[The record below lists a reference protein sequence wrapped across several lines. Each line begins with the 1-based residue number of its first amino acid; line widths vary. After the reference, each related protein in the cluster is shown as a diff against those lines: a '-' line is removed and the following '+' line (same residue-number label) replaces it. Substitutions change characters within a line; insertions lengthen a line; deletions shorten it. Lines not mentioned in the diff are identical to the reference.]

1 MKKIFFIISLIAII
15 SFTGCSQPAGK
26 KNNSTFV
33 GGGCEGC
40 EAILESPIAF
50 KKLNWI
56 DTLPDFNEPGPK
68 MVISGIIYKA
78 DGKTPAPNI
87 VLYVYHTDQTG
98 HTKKGN
104 ETGWGKRHGYI
115 RGWMK
120 TNEKGEYKFY
130 TLKPASYPNS
140 AIPAHIHPAIKEPDK
155 NEYWIDEYL
164 FEGDKF
170 LTMEERK
177 KQEYR
182 GGKGIID
189 LEEKSGILYGK
200 RDIILGLHIPDYPV
214 AETKTFQSGLS
225 IGDNCPAFDPLHL
238 SGADKGKHA
247 CPMCKYGYGQGIM
260 VWFNHANLDRMQN
273 FVTTLESEM
282 ENRGEKN
289 LRVFL
294 VYMNPY
300 YNRDDAMGL
309 KILQDKIEKWCM
321 EQNLQHVAM
330 VWVPSPVDEKTCG
343 IYKINPKAENTIFV
357 YKKRK
362 IAAKWVNM
370 DYSNESLQQILKQF

>member
-1 MKKIFFIISLIAII
+1 
-15 SFTGCSQPAGK
+15 
-26 KNNSTFV
+26 
-33 GGGCEGC
+33 
-40 EAILESPIAF
+40 
-50 KKLNWI
+50 
-56 DTLPDFNEPGPK
+56 
-68 MVISGIIYKA
+68 MVISGVIYKA
-78 DGKTPAPNI
+78 DGKTPAPDV

-98 HTKKGN
+98 HYTKKGN

-120 TNEKGEYKFY
+120 TNNKGEYKFY

-140 AIPAHIHPAIKEPDK
+140 TIPAHIHPLVKEPDK

-170 LTMEERK
+170 LTTEERK
-177 KQEYR
+177 KQENR
-182 GGKGIID
+182 GGKGIIG
-189 LEEKSGILYGK
+189 LVEKNNILYGN
-200 RDIILGLHIPDYPV
+200 RDIILGLHIPDYP
-214 AETKTFQSGLS
+214 ASETKTFQSGLS

-238 SGADKGKHA
+238 SGVDKGKRA

-273 FVTTLESEM
+273 FVTTLEREM
-282 ENRGEKN
+282 EHRGEKN

-300 YNRDDAMGL
+300 FDRNDATVL
-309 KILQDKIEKWCM
+309 KILQGKIEEWCM
-321 EQNLQHVAM
+321 EQNLKHVAM
-330 VWVPSPVDEKTCG
+330 VWVPSPVDEKSCG
-343 IYKINPKAENTIFV
+343 IYKINSKAENTVFV

-370 DYSNESLQQILKQF
+370 DYSDASLQQILKQF